1 MGFRINLSESRK
13 CVLYVCQPSPLK
25 LVMEP
30 RALGLLGKYAITEL
44 LLNPVCGFFFFFK
57 GSRKFKKIIV
67 FEFFSICKNFSI
79 NYTLI
84 SIYFKQLYNNPPCIS
99 LINYWVE

>member
-1 MGFRINLSESRK
+1 
-13 CVLYVCQPSPLK
+13 
-25 LVMEP
+25 
-30 RALGLLGKYAITEL
+30 
-44 LLNPVCGFFFFFK
+44 
-57 GSRKFKKIIV
+57 V